1 LGQSVI
7 EGSFGGIGT
16 SPILLF
22 PKTFPPFHFEYRAND
37 QSKSTT
43 NTTNDYTA
51 NTSVAAANESL
62 YAALPKLQRDIM
74 ELVAKDDTDEGMHVS
89 TISRAVSGNG
99 KSSGEQVM

>member
-7 EGSFGGIGT
+7 KGSFRRIGT
-16 SPILLF
+16 FPIFSL
-22 PKTFPPFHFEYRAND
+22 PKTYPPLHVRADN